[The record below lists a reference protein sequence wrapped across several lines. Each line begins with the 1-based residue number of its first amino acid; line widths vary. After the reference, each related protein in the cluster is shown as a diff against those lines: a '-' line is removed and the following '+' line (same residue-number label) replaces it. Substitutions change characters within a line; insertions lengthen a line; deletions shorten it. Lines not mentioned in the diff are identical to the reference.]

1 MARIDP
7 VILVRPETSP
17 NDMHGLAAATGI
29 VTARGGPA
37 SHAAVVARAMGKP
50 AVVGVV
56 GLTIDRDDASVTA
69 GGRTIPEGT
78 LITIDGTSGDVAI
91 GSPRI
96 VTDGADEHVH
106 RLLAWADDA
115 SGDHSARDE
124 TQRLD
129 AAHTALRNR

>member
-1 MARIDP
+1 MLRC
-7 VILVRPETSP
+7 
-17 NDMHGLAAATGI
+17 G
-29 VTARGGPA
+29 
-37 SHAAVVARAMGKP
+37 
-50 AVVGVV
+50 
-56 GLTIDRDDASVTA
+56 
-69 GGRTIPEGT
+69 
-78 LITIDGTSGDVAI
+78 GTSGDVAI